1 MCNSSIYDEVK
12 NRFSAIKSSNP
23 DMFEEFTKQFLD
35 LDNVVSEGNKRNLGY
50 TLSSNENEV
59 LNEDN

>member
-23 DMFEEFTKQFLD
+23 DMFEEFNKQFLA
-35 LDNVVSEGNKRNLGY
+35 LDSIPLERNMSNVGY

-59 LNEDN
+59 LNETN

>member
-23 DMFEEFTKQFLD
+23 DMFEEVNKQFLD
-35 LDNVVSEGNKRNLGY
+35 FDNVVSEGNKRNLGY

>member
-23 DMFEEFTKQFLD
+23 DMFDEFNKKLLD
-35 LDNVVSEGNKRNLGY
+35 FDNVVSDGNERNLGY
-50 TLSSNENEV
+50 SLSSNENEV

>member
-23 DMFEEFTKQFLD
+23 DMFEEFNKQFLD
-35 LDNVVSEGNKRNLGY
+35 LDNISAERNERNLGY
-50 TLSSNENEV
+50 TLSSNKNEV
-59 LNEDN
+59 LNDDN

>member
-35 LDNVVSEGNKRNLGY
+35 LDNISAERNERNSGY
-50 TLSSNENEV
+50 TLSANKNEV
-59 LNEDN
+59 LNDDN